1 MLKIGLGRSE
11 LNGRNVPGG
20 GVCKVH
26 TACESP
32 AALTTRGR
40 SAILGKMSLI
50 SNLLSPK
57 RLSGLGPACLAAISG
72 LAAVVVLGLSAPS
85 HAAGQ
90 AAPFLLAQASDASPS
105 DTAAAAAPD
114 SSQPVEEWHERVM
127 PVLPERPR
135 VPMYDPGTPIFRK
148 VLKNGVV
155 LMVQE
160 QRTSGDVAAMVAL
173 RMGTMYEDDQTSGLS
188 QVLMRALT
196 AGTKKLPPA
205 ELQLR
210 VLAHKVTLES
220 GASADYGQVGL
231 QTMRE
236 DAPDAIDLL
245 AQIVLSPSFPDTA
258 VENSRSY
265 FLAKAAQDVE
275 DPLFATYTS
284 FLGAMYQGSPFAR
297 PPHGAVQ
304 ALSEARRADVL
315 ALYKKFFVGGNLAV
329 SVVGNV
335 DAKKTMAQLEKLFA
349 SAPAGAPPA
358 PTGGAPR
365 ALPSDTLI
373 TSERPILARS
383 LVYGFP
389 APGYADRDYA
399 AFMVIDS
406 YLRSADRSP
415 ITFWMP
421 QRDQAAGVGVMYP
434 SYPHRSSVAVYLA
447 AKPENYSAA
456 RDTVASV
463 FEQVKTTPFDKGE
476 WGVQVKRVQNGF
488 FWKQNE
494 PVIRARNLSRWEVQG
509 VTTEFPHQFETALL
523 QLKPEDVRDAAARW
537 FTHSAE
543 VSLKPSGRD
552 GQP

>member
-1 MLKIGLGRSE
+1 
-11 LNGRNVPGG
+11 
-20 GVCKVH
+20 
-26 TACESP
+26 
-32 AALTTRGR
+32 
-40 SAILGKMSLI
+40 MSLI

-57 RLSGLGPACLAAISG
+57 RLSGVASGCLAAVSG
-72 LAAVVVLGLSAPS
+72 LAAVLILGLPSLAP
-85 HAAGQ
+85 AGQ
-90 AAPFLLAQASDASPS
+90 IPGTVVAQADPAAAQAAPS
-105 DTAAAAAPD
+105 DTAAAPAD

-160 QRTSGDVAAMVAL
+160 QRTSADVAGMVAL
-173 RMGTMYEDDQTSGLS
+173 RMGTMYEDDQTAGLS

-196 AGTKKLPPA
+196 SGTKKLPPA

-210 VLAHKVTLES
+210 LLADKITLES
-220 GASADYGQVGL
+220 GASADYGQVGF
-231 QTMRE
+231 QTLRE
-236 DAPDAIDLL
+236 GAAHAVDLL
-245 AQIVLSPSFPDTA
+245 AQIVLSPAFPDTA

-265 FLAKAAQDVE
+265 FLARAADDVE
-275 DPLFATYTS
+275 NPLLATYTY
-284 FLGAMYQGSPFAR
+284 FLGAMYQGSPLAR
-297 PPHGAVQ
+297 PPHGSVQ
-304 ALSEARRADVL
+304 TLSEARRADVL
-315 ALYKKFFVGGNLAV
+315 ALYKKLFVGGNMAV

-349 SAPAGAPPA
+349 AAPAGPPPA
-358 PTGGAPR
+358 PPSVAPQAPGA
-365 ALPSDTLI
+365 DTVI
-373 TSERPILARS
+373 VAERPILARS
-383 LVYGFP
+383 LVYGYP
-389 APGYADRDYA
+389 APGYADRDYP

-421 QRDQAAGVGVMYP
+421 QREQAAAVGVMYP
-434 SYPHRSSVAVYLA
+434 SYPHRSSVAVHLA
-447 AKPENYSAA
+447 AKPENYAAA
-456 RDTVASV
+456 RDTVAAV
-463 FEQVKTTPFDKGE
+463 FQQIKTTPFDKGE

-509 VTTEFPHQFETALL
+509 VTTEFPRQFETALL